1 MENGLHAFRVRPH
14 IQKTRLT
21 SSDTAGVGLA
31 PIHGRRPHT
40 KSRHGCETCRQCRKK
55 VRVANYVVIC
65 DVDVNQ
71 GVVRRT
77 ETNLYA
83 LCKK

>member
-1 MENGLHAFRVRPH
+1 MENGLHVFRVRTH
-14 IQKTRLT
+14 IQKARLT
-21 SSDTAGVGLA
+21 SSARADVGPA
-31 PIHGRRPHT
+31 PSHDRRPHT

-55 VRVANYVVIC
+55 VRVPNYVDIC
-65 DVDVNQ
+65 DVDVNI

-83 LCKK
+83 LCEK